1 MTEWPKIGT
10 RVRRDDTGQRGRY
23 TGNGGHVGDIPVAT
37 VWWDGRPYEDVVNL
51 HALELDEAAQA

>member
-23 TGNGGHVGDIPVAT
+23 TGNGGRVGDIPIAMRST
-37 VWWDGRPYEDVVNL
+37 AAARGLREP
-51 HALELDEAAQA
+51 ARAELDEDARG